1 MYKKNGYKVC
11 KPKGNKCFSKKG
23 MTKKNARAQQQ
34 ALYASEETN
43 ESIENSASPNL
54 EFKNVRFPSKSS
66 AVATYHYLTDKDN
79 IDVSIMYTIGKTS
92 EELDYCHTYIKDN
105 NDIRDKGISFEDP
118 QSQEL
123 ENFVQSKGIDISSDD
138 IEMAGQDGY
147 SKIESYFGEP
157 NETQDAYEESF
168 KFEKLFHSIVN
179 EKKS

>member
-1 MYKKNGYKVC
+1 MPYYSKDKCIYKKGSNKKVGC
-11 KPKGNKCFSKKG
+11 TKGPIKKY
-23 MTKKNARAQQQ
+23 MA
-34 ALYASEETN
+34 ALHANVEESLEEVSN
-43 ESIENSASPNL
+43 ISPNL

-123 ENFVQSKGIDISSDD
+123 QNFVQSKGIEISSDD